1 MKRDSRAPQTGM
13 IVALCVALGV
23 LWLVALYGTY
33 EESKREKY
41 DVRVSPG
48 AVTYGT
54 HSTAT
59 IPMTSVSTHHS
70 AVPMISGG
78 AIRHYAHYG
87 HATMPSA
94 TSGSGY
100 RLHTTS
106 SATVHTLGSGGG
118 GGGVGGAS
126 SSSSSSRGI
135 NYSGGSVSMP
145 TLALATPT
153 YATGRTTTSL
163 MAPQTQE
170 VTAAPGRVGHVRK
183 AVVDDSDG
191 EAGERRA
198 DNTDPTLW
206 WYWDEDLGWVTE
218 SDMSVGTKW
227 NNNGTWYT
235 WNGSSWVADSGGDVG
250 DPTNTPIGDA
260 PWHWMLLL
268 MAVYGGAKVWKRNK
282 TKNLI

>member
-1 MKRDSRAPQTGM
+1 MKRDMRAPQAGLL
-13 IVALCVALGV
+13 VSLCVALGA

-33 EESKREKY
+33 EESRREKY
-41 DVRVSPG
+41 DVRVNPG

-59 IPMTSVSTHHS
+59 IPMTSVSTHRS

-145 TLALATPT
+145 TLAMATPT
-153 YATGRTTTSL
+153 YATGRIATSL
-163 MAPQTQE
+163 MAAQTQE
-170 VTAAPGRVGHVRK
+170 VAAAPRRVGHVRK
-183 AVVDDSDG
+183 AAPTEDG
-191 EAGERRA
+191 EWDGEEREEGGKYWIWDGEEWIEAG
-198 DNTDPTLW
+198 DIP
-206 WYWDEDLGWVTE
+206 
-218 SDMSVGTKW
+218 VGTTKIE
-227 NNNGTWYT
+227 GGITYR
-235 WNGSSWVADSGGDVG
+235 WNGSAWEIVG
-250 DPTNTPIGDA
+250 DQQDPGLPIGDA

>member
-1 MKRDSRAPQTGM
+1 MKKNFNDPRGGL
-13 IVALCVALGV
+13 IIALGV
-23 LWLVALYGTY
+23 LLAALWLVIAFGAY
-33 EESKREKY
+33 EELKREKY
-41 DVRVSPG
+41 EVRVKPG

-54 HSTAT
+54 HSTTT
-59 IPMTSVSTHHS
+59 IPMSSVSTHRS

-106 SATVHTLGSGGG
+106 SATVHTIGSGGG
-118 GGGVGGAS
+118 GGGIGGAS

-135 NYSGGSVSMP
+135 SYSGVSVSLP
-145 TLALATPT
+145 TLAMATST
-153 YATGRTTTSL
+153 YATSRSTFTSSDETL
-163 MAPQTQE
+163 ASASSST
-170 VTAAPGRVGHVRK
+170 RKVRK
-183 AVVDDSDG
+183 AKPSSPGEDGEWQYGGGGDSDWWWYDEYEGDWIPVTERDTRPAGGGNYYEYIDGAWVLVDDHG
-191 EAGERRA
+191 
-198 DNTDPTLW
+198 N
-206 WYWDEDLGWVTE
+206 
-218 SDMSVGTKW
+218 
-227 NNNGTWYT
+227 
-235 WNGSSWVADSGGDVG
+235 
-250 DPTNTPIGDA
+250 PIQPQPLGDA

>member
-1 MKRDSRAPQTGM
+1 MLG
-13 IVALCVALGV
+13 ALCVALGA

-33 EESKREKY
+33 EESRREKY

-59 IPMTSVSTHHS
+59 IPMTSVATRRS

-78 AIRHYAHYG
+78 AVRNYAHYG

-135 NYSGGSVSMP
+135 SYSGISVSLP
-145 TLALATPT
+145 TLAMATST
-153 YATGRTTTSL
+153 YATSRSTFTSSDETL
-163 MAPQTQE
+163 ASASSST
-170 VTAAPGRVGHVRK
+170 RKVRK
-183 AVVDDSDG
+183 AKPTDEGTDGEWKDGGEGDSDWWWYDEYEGVWIQVTEGDTRDAGEGNYYKYIDGKWVPVDDHG
-191 EAGERRA
+191 
-198 DNTDPTLW
+198 NP
-206 WYWDEDLGWVTE
+206 VQ
-218 SDMSVGTKW
+218 
-227 NNNGTWYT
+227 
-235 WNGSSWVADSGGDVG
+235 
-250 DPTNTPIGDA
+250 PQPIGDA

>member
-1 MKRDSRAPQTGM
+1 MRAPQARMLG
-13 IVALCVALGV
+13 ALCVALAA

-59 IPMTSVSTHHS
+59 IPMTSVATRRS

-78 AIRHYAHYG
+78 AVRNYAHYG

-100 RLHTTS
+100 RLHTLS

-118 GGGVGGAS
+118 GGGIGGAS

-135 NYSGGSVSMP
+135 TYSGISVSMP

-153 YATGRTTTSL
+153 YATGRIATSL
-163 MAPQTQE
+163 MATQTQE
-170 VTAAPGRVGHVRK
+170 VAAAPGRVGHVRK

-198 DNTDPTLW
+198 DNTDPAVW
-206 WYWDEDLGWVTE
+206 WYWSEDEGWVTE
-218 SDMSVGTKW
+218 SEGIPNGTLW
-227 NNNGTWYT
+227 NDNGTWKKYE
-235 WNGSSWVADSGGDVG
+235 NGKWKPVSGGDVA
-250 DPTNTPIGDA
+250 DPTDTPLGDA

>member
-1 MKRDSRAPQTGM
+1 MRAPQARMLG
-13 IVALCVALGV
+13 ALCVALAA

-54 HSTAT
+54 HSTVT
-59 IPMTSVSTHHS
+59 ISMSSVSTHRS

-135 NYSGGSVSMP
+135 NYSGGFVSMP
-145 TLALATPT
+145 TLAMATPT
-153 YATGRTTTSL
+153 YATGRIATSL
-163 MAPQTQE
+163 MATQTQE
-170 VTAAPGRVGHVRK
+170 VAAAPGRVGHVRK

-198 DNTDPTLW
+198 DNTDPAVW
-206 WYWDEDLGWVTE
+206 WYWSEDEGWVTE
-218 SDMSVGTKW
+218 SEGIGIPNGTLW
-227 NNNGTWYT
+227 NDNGTWKKYE
-235 WNGSSWVADSGGDVG
+235 NGEWKPVSGGDVA
-250 DPTNTPIGDA
+250 DPTDTPLGDA

>member
-1 MKRDSRAPQTGM
+1 MRAPQTGL
-13 IVALCVALGV
+13 IVSLCVALGA

-59 IPMTSVSTHHS
+59 IPMSSVSTHRS

-87 HATMPSA
+87 HAAMPSA

-118 GGGVGGAS
+118 GGGIGGAS

-135 NYSGGSVSMP
+135 SYSGVSVSLP
-145 TLALATPT
+145 TLAMATST
-153 YATGRTTTSL
+153 YATSRSTFTSSDETL
-163 MAPQTQE
+163 ASASSIT
-170 VTAAPGRVGHVRK
+170 RKVRK
-183 AVVDDSDG
+183 AKPSSPGEDGEWQYGGEGESDWWWYDEYEGDWIRAELGDTRPAGDGNYWKYNGSTWDLVDDHG
-191 EAGERRA
+191 
-198 DNTDPTLW
+198 NP
-206 WYWDEDLGWVTE
+206 VQ
-218 SDMSVGTKW
+218 
-227 NNNGTWYT
+227 
-235 WNGSSWVADSGGDVG
+235 
-250 DPTNTPIGDA
+250 PQPIGDA

>member
-1 MKRDSRAPQTGM
+1 MRAPQTGL
-13 IVALCVALGV
+13 IVSLCVALGA

-59 IPMTSVSTHHS
+59 IPMTSVATHRS

-135 NYSGGSVSMP
+135 SYSGVSVSLP
-145 TLALATPT
+145 TLAMATSSRSSSD
-153 YATGRTTTSL
+153 ASSFSQSAMTTTETSPASSPAR
-163 MAPQTQE
+163 MGGIRRGIPS
-170 VTAAPGRVGHVRK
+170 GDG
-183 AVVDDSDG
+183 SYDG
-191 EAGERRA
+191 EWKNGG
-198 DNTDPTLW
+198 DGDDD
-206 WYWDEDLGWVTE
+206 WYHWDEWEGWIHVVIGDTRIEDGVTYE
-218 SDMSVGTKW
+218 W
-227 NNNGTWYT
+227 NGTW
-235 WNGSSWVADSGGDVG
+235 VPVGDQG
-250 DPTNTPIGDA
+250 DPTNPTPLGDT

>member
-1 MKRDSRAPQTGM
+1 MKKQFNDPRGGM
-13 IVALCVALGV
+13 IIALGV
-23 LWLVALYGTY
+23 LLTALWLVIAYGAY

-41 DVRVSPG
+41 EVRVKPG

-54 HSTAT
+54 HSTTT
-59 IPMTSVSTHHS
+59 IPMSSVSMHRS

-106 SATVHTLGSGGG
+106 SATVHTIGSGGG
-118 GGGVGGAS
+118 GGGIGGAS

-135 NYSGGSVSMP
+135 SYSGASVSMP
-145 TLALATPT
+145 TLAMATST
-153 YATGRTTTSL
+153 YATSRSTFTSSDETL
-163 MAPQTQE
+163 ASASSST
-170 VTAAPGRVGHVRK
+170 RKVRK
-183 AVVDDSDG
+183 AKPSDDGNDGDWSDDG
-191 EAGERRA
+191 AG
-198 DNTDPTLW
+198 DGDW
-206 WYWDEDLGWVTE
+206 WYWDDWAGEWIGPWDGALRIEGGVTYKYEYEGGKWVP
-218 SDMSVGTKW
+218 VG
-227 NNNGTWYT
+227 
-235 WNGSSWVADSGGDVG
+235 DQG
-250 DPTNTPIGDA
+250 DPTNPTPIGDA

>member
-1 MKRDSRAPQTGM
+1 MKRDSRAPQAGM
-13 IVALCVALGV
+13 IVALCVALSA

-59 IPMTSVSTHHS
+59 IPMSSVSTHRS

-106 SATVHTLGSGGG
+106 SATVHTIGSGGG
-118 GGGVGGAS
+118 GGGIGGAS
-126 SSSSSSRGI
+126 GSSSSSRGI
-135 NYSGGSVSMP
+135 SYSGASVSMP
-145 TLALATPT
+145 TLAMATST
-153 YATGRTTTSL
+153 YATSRSTFTSSDETL
-163 MAPQTQE
+163 ASASSSMRE
-170 VTAAPGRVGHVRK
+170 VRK
-183 AVVDDSDG
+183 SKPLDDGNDGDWSDDGAGDGDWYYWDDWDG
-191 EAGERRA
+191 EWKSPWEGALRIEGGITYR
-198 DNTDPTLW
+198 
-206 WYWDEDLGWVTE
+206 
-218 SDMSVGTKW
+218 
-227 NNNGTWYT
+227 
-235 WNGSSWVADSGGDVG
+235 WNGSAWEVVG
-250 DPTNTPIGDA
+250 DQQDPGLPIGDA
-260 PWHWMLLL
+260 PWLWMLLL

>member
-1 MKRDSRAPQTGM
+1 MRAPQTGL
-13 IVALCVALGV
+13 IVSLCVALGA

-59 IPMTSVSTHHS
+59 IPMSSVSTHRS

-145 TLALATPT
+145 TLAMATSSRSSS
-153 YATGRTTTSL
+153 AASLFSQSAMTTTETSP
-163 MAPQTQE
+163 ASSP
-170 VTAAPGRVGHVRK
+170 ARRGGIRRGIPSGDG
-183 AVVDDSDG
+183 SYDG
-191 EAGERRA
+191 EWRNGGGG
-198 DNTDPTLW
+198 DDD
-206 WYWDEDLGWVTE
+206 WYHWDEWGGWIHVVIGDTRIEDGVTYE
-218 SDMSVGTKW
+218 W
-227 NNNGTWYT
+227 NGTWKP
-235 WNGSSWVADSGGDVG
+235 VGDQG
-250 DPTNTPIGDA
+250 DPTNPTPLGDA

>member
-1 MKRDSRAPQTGM
+1 MKRDMRAPQTRMLG
-13 IVALCVALGV
+13 ALCVALAA

-33 EESKREKY
+33 EESRREKY

-59 IPMTSVSTHHS
+59 IPMTSVATRRS

-78 AIRHYAHYG
+78 AVRNYAHYG
-87 HATMPSA
+87 HATMPNA
-94 TSGSGY
+94 ASGSSY
-100 RLHTTS
+100 RVHTLS

-118 GGGVGGAS
+118 GGGGMS
-126 SSSSSSRGI
+126 SGSSSSSRGI
-135 NYSGGSVSMP
+135 NYSGVSVSMP

-153 YATGRTTTSL
+153 YATVRSEQSSTLASSVEST
-163 MAPQTQE
+163 
-170 VTAAPGRVGHVRK
+170 PGRVGHIRK
-183 AVVDDSDG
+183 AAPVDEGEDG
-191 EAGERRA
+191 EWRNGGEN
-198 DNTDPTLW
+198 DW
-206 WYWDEDLGWVTE
+206 WYYDGWDWVAPWEGATRI
-218 SDMSVGTKW
+218 VGDVTYKYE
-227 NNNGTWYT
+227 G
-235 WNGSSWVADSGGDVG
+235 GSWVPMSDQG
-250 DPTNTPIGDA
+250 DPTNPDPLGDA

>member
-1 MKRDSRAPQTGM
+1 MRAPQAGLL
-13 IVALCVALGV
+13 VSLCVALGA

-33 EESKREKY
+33 EESRREKY
-41 DVRVSPG
+41 DVRVRPG

-59 IPMTSVSTHHS
+59 IPMTSVSTHRS

-87 HATMPSA
+87 HAAMPSA

-118 GGGVGGAS
+118 GGGIGGAS
-126 SSSSSSRGI
+126 GSSSSSRGI

-145 TLALATPT
+145 TLAMATPT
-153 YATGRTTTSL
+153 YATGRIATSL
-163 MAPQTQE
+163 MAAQTQE
-170 VTAAPGRVGHVRK
+170 VAAAPGRVGHVRK
-183 AVVDDSDG
+183 AAPVDDG
-191 EAGERRA
+191 ESGDREE
-198 DNTDPTLW
+198 DDEVGGKW
-206 WYWDEDLGWVTE
+206 WYWNEDEGWVTE
-218 SDMSVGTKW
+218 SEGIGIPNGTLW
-227 NNNGTWYT
+227 NDNGTWKK
-235 WNGSSWVADSGGDVG
+235 WENGEWKPVSGGDVG